1 MQSETGCNTY
11 RPEQDPRVTL
21 SHRISEIVNS
31 RVGLDQV
38 LDELIHI
45 AAEIT
50 QCDACL
56 AYLRDPTSGVL
67 VLRASRL
74 PHPNE
79 IGSLRL
85 QLGEG
90 VTGWAAEHRQ
100 IVALGRNAFSDARFR
115 KFTALMED
123 TFQALM
129 SVPLMSGGELVGVLN
144 VHHRDPHFHTA
155 DEILLMACVGQQ
167 MGSAIALSRLRDE
180 NGRLQAEAQESRRRL
195 DERKLVERAKG
206 ILQERYQ
213 LTEEQAYSR
222 LRNESRR
229 SRKPIRELATAILLV
244 EGMAHQK

>member
-1 MQSETGCNTY
+1 MQSEMGYNTHP
-11 RPEQDPRVTL
+11 PEEDPRVTL
-21 SHRISEIVNS
+21 SQLVNKIVNS
-31 RVGLDQV
+31 GASLDQI
-38 LDELIHI
+38 LDQLIQI

-50 QCDACL
+50 QGDACL
-56 AYLRDPTSGVL
+56 AYLTEPTSGAL

-79 IGSLRL
+79 IGTVRL

-100 IVALGRNAFSDARFR
+100 IVALSTNAFFDARFK

-123 TFQALM
+123 SFQALL
-129 SVPLMSGGELVGVLN
+129 SVPLMSGGELIGVLN
-144 VHHRDPHFHTA
+144 VHHQDAHFHTT
-155 DEILLMACVGQQ
+155 DEMLLMACVGQQ

-180 NGRLQAEAQESRRRL
+180 NDRLQAEAEESRRRL

-206 ILQERYQ
+206 ILQQRYQ

-244 EGMAHQK
+244 EGMTQQS